1 MPNLGVHDSA
11 QKPALLMS
19 RCLAHRL
26 FSLSLLWVAGM
37 VALASN
43 LRAQTVYTWSGG
55 ASNNNWTVP
64 ENWSGGTAP
73 SSDTNPAVVFSGSVR
88 LAPDLNAA
96 RTVGSLTFSNSAG
109 AFVVGSSGSYAL
121 TLGSGG
127 ITNLSSNTET
137 LSLRLDLTASQ
148 TWTTSAGPLAI
159 TGVVHTGYNNLTI
172 SGSGNTI
179 LSASMS
185 GGSSGNT
192 LTKSGTGTLTLSGNN
207 SGLGHTLNLTGGN
220 LVLAN
225 SYALGSATWGN
236 VIASGSALHLQNNIS
251 VTEGSF
257 SVAGTGA
264 GAVVNDSGTNTL
276 SAQLNLTGATTIS
289 STAGTLT
296 LTEQINTGSS
306 TLTLAGAGNLT
317 VSGQIGGSGNLAV
330 TGSGTTSLQTVTT
343 NGNVTL
349 GGSGTVNVTGQLS
362 NAASLTVSNSGT
374 STLSGS
380 VNVSGPLS
388 VTGSGNTTFTQ
399 NVSASGAVSV
409 TGSGDT
415 TFGGSLGGTSVTLG
429 GTGDTTV
436 AGAINASGPVSIVNS
451 NAAATVNVG
460 GSINAG
466 SNAVTVNSAATVNLT
481 GGQINTS
488 GGLTVSGTGVVNAT
502 STLNLGGANLTVGG
516 TVDATFSGA
525 QINVG
530 AITISSNGSTT
541 FDTAIN
547 ATSLVL
553 AGGGE
558 TTLAGSGNNYIGSV
572 TVNSGELVL
581 DKESGY
587 AVSNAIIVN
596 GGTLTFADDN
606 QTSTWTDVTLSD
618 SATLVLNDTTQ
629 RIDTLVISGD
639 TVIDFASGGSTLS
652 VGNIVFADSS
662 SSLTVLNWSSAVDTF
677 IAFTNPGSTA
687 SQVVFDGYPGAS
699 WDNYDSTLTP
709 GTPVPEPGDY
719 GFMLLA
725 AGGAFLGWRRWCN
738 RRSASTIPVSAP
750 PLPDRASA

>member
-1 MPNLGVHDSA
+1 
-11 QKPALLMS
+11 MS
-19 RCLAHRL
+19 
-26 FSLSLLWVAGM
+26 FSLLRRVCSLPHLWVTAAL
-37 VALASN
+37 ALASP
-43 LRAQTVYTWSGG
+43 LGAQTVYTWSGG
-55 ASNNNWTVP
+55 ANNDNWTVP
-64 ENWSGGTAP
+64 ANWAGGAAP
-73 SSDTNPAVVFSGSVR
+73 SSDTNTAVVFSGSTR
-88 LAPDLNAA
+88 LTPDLNAA
-96 RTVGSLTFSNSAG
+96 RTVGSITFSSSAG

-121 TLGSGG
+121 TVGSGG
-127 ITNLSSNTET
+127 IANLSANTET
-137 LSLRLDLTASQ
+137 LSLRINLAASQ
-148 TWTTSAGPLAI
+148 TWTTSAGTLAL
-159 TGVVHTGYNNLTI
+159 TGVVHTDYNNLTV

-179 LSASMS
+179 ISGSMS

-192 LTKSGTGTLTLSGNN
+192 LTKSGSGTLTLSGNN
-207 SGLGHTLNLTGGN
+207 SGLGHVLNLTGGD
-220 LVLAN
+220 LVLAHSN
-225 SYALGSATWGN
+225 ALGSSTWGN
-236 VIASGSALHLQNNIS
+236 VIASGAALHLQSNIS

-257 SVAGTGA
+257 SVAGNGTGTGA
-264 GAVVNDSGTNTL
+264 IVNDSGANTL

-289 STAGTLT
+289 STAGSLT
-296 LTEQINTGSS
+296 LAGPVNTGSS
-306 TLTLAGAGNLT
+306 ALTLAGAGNLV

-330 TGSGTTSLQTVTT
+330 TGSGTTSLQTVAT
-343 NGNVTL
+343 NGHVTL

-374 STLSGS
+374 STLSGG
-380 VNVSGPLS
+380 VNVGGPLS

-399 NVSASGAVSV
+399 NVSATGAVSV

-429 GTGDTTV
+429 GTGDTSV

-451 NAAATVNVG
+451 NSAATVNVG

-488 GGLTVSGTGVVNAT
+488 GGLTVSGTGTVNAT
-502 STLNLGGANLTVGG
+502 STLNLGGSNLSVGG

-530 AITISSNGSTT
+530 AITISSDGSTT
-541 FDTAIN
+541 FDTNIN

-558 TTLAGSGNNYIGSV
+558 TTLTGSGNNYIGSV

-587 AVSNAIIVN
+587 AVSNAIAVN

-618 SATLVLNDTTQ
+618 GATLVLNDTTQ

-662 SSLTVLNWSSAVDTF
+662 SSLTVLNWSNAVDTF
-677 IAFTNPGSTA
+677 IAFTNPGSAA

-699 WDNYDSTLTP
+699 WDNYDNTITP

-725 AGGAFLGWRRWCN
+725 AGGAFLGWRRWRG
-738 RRSASTIPVSAP
+738 RRSASATAVSSP
-750 PLPDRASA
+750 PLPDRANA